1 MFAGRVNSAQYGS
14 PKVQI
19 DAAYERL
26 FVSSENR
33 ASSPTFTAFEDN
45 NLAQTRPARVS
56 SRAALCLQCN
66 KHCHIWA
73 GRFAYLAGVVQ
84 CYRGLELV
92 SSSKELVFSAGDG
105 LDLQVIERQNDHT
118 VMVVAWW

>member
-1 MFAGRVNSAQYGS
+1 MSAFS
-14 PKVQI
+14 FRLKTALPPRRSLLSKTIILHKPAPHVCRH
-19 DAAYERL
+19 ALRSAY
-26 FVSSENR
+26 SAIS
-33 ASSPTFTAFEDN
+33 TA
-45 NLAQTRPARVS
+45 
-56 SRAALCLQCN
+56 
-66 KHCHIWA
+66 IWA